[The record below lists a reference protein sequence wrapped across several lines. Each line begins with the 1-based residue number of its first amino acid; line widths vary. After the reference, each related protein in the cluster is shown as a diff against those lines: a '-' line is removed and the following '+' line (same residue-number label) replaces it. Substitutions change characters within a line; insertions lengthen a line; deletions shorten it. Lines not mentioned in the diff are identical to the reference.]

1 MRIKHPNCKLAVCCL
16 LAAMLLPACGGG
28 SSSSAGSGGTDS
40 PTYQRGYAA
49 GTVDTLDIVLADLR
63 ALQTTLAGSGAPAQ
77 TSRGALGRS
86 FALLAPRQRET
97 LAASL
102 LTFIT
107 RVTEARNAANA
118 TGAGRDEAVA
128 AQTAA
133 DEALQALQLVVVA
146 DTAARAGG
154 GTAAETAAINALN
167 PIAQVDAT
175 APAAPTRINAAL
187 SAAVTAAEAEVTR
200 LQRELAAAEAALG
213 QQQVSSAGVV
223 SDLRQRVEA
232 LQASLSAAR
241 ALIGR
246 GDSDPA
252 RTSAERVTVAYFP
265 RTNASGVAL
274 AANDLLQI
282 PTAGVAYAA
291 GKTVLTA
298 RTDATDEYPV
308 RGTVYRNYLRTTTTT
323 TSEVVSLYGVDR
335 ATKYRLVRQGAAD
348 TRALRGSNTGWNNFH
363 PRVRTSIRFTASGNP
378 IVKYGSE
385 PGEGH
390 IYSDLERVQATVC
403 SSITDTC
410 NDATTNDI
418 QITFGERTVGGDPA
432 GEPLRYWKKV
442 VPSPRIDQ
450 DLSAAGFQDHPYW
463 NEGKATPCTP
473 GVDAGCVTTAIT
485 ANRRAPHRDAPA
497 RDSTYELLLSSY
509 APDLNGTAETADDTA
524 RYLSYA
530 SYGLWRFADAFWR
543 NVYLSGAP
551 FTYSPGGRIHTLH
564 FGLDAFGTHNP
575 LPTQAA
581 DSFQGTFEGATM
593 GWIVHAYP
601 SEGRR
606 TSNIDGHT
614 RLRGTVELTAHI
626 GTIASKTNRVSG
638 TIRNL
643 EYWDGEVWDSGAET
657 ATALGGWNP
666 RRSFNGL
673 VVTLAEDDINAQ
685 GAFTGTTS
693 TTSTATAGGVSV
705 SHAQYWGEGEYEG
718 AFYGPVGDLETAGTW
733 FLPADDKGTVTGPGS
748 DLHYNAIAGL
758 VGSFGAA
765 CEGTCAPAP

>member
-16 LAAMLLPACGGG
+16 LATTLLPACGGG

-49 GTVDTLDIVLADLR
+49 GTVATLDIVLEDLR
-63 ALQTTLAGSGAPAQ
+63 ALQTSLAGSGAPAQ
-77 TSRGALGRS
+77 TSRGTLGRS
-86 FALLAPRQRET
+86 FALLEPRQRET
-97 LAASL
+97 LARSL
-102 LTFIT
+102 LTFIAW
-107 RVTEARNAANA
+107 VTEARNAANA
-118 TGAGRDEAVA
+118 AGAGRDEAAA

-133 DEALQALQLVVVA
+133 DEALQALRLVVAA

-154 GTAAETAAINALN
+154 GDAAQTAAINALN
-167 PIAQVDAT
+167 AIAQVDA
-175 APAAPTRINAAL
+175 AAPDATTRINAAL
-187 SAAVTAAEAEVTR
+187 EAAVQAAEAEVVR
-200 LQRELAAAEAALG
+200 LEGELAAAEAALE
-213 QQQVSSAGVV
+213 QQVSSAGVV
-223 SDLRQRVEA
+223 SDLRRRVSE
-232 LQASLSAAR
+232 LQASLSATR

-246 GDSDPA
+246 GDSNPS
-252 RTSAERVTVAYFP
+252 RTSPERVSVEYFP
-265 RTNASGVAL
+265 RTNASGAAL
-274 AANDLLQI
+274 SANGLLQI

-308 RGTVYRNYLRTTTTT
+308 RGTVYRNYLRPA
-323 TSEVVSLYGVDR
+323 TSATAETVQVYGSNQNS
-335 ATKYRLVRQGAAD
+335 KYRLVRQGAAD
-348 TRALRGSNTGWNNFH
+348 TRALRGSNTSWNNFY

-410 NDATTNDI
+410 NDATISDI
-418 QITFGERTVGGDPA
+418 QVTFGERTVGGDPA
-432 GEPLRYWKKV
+432 GEPARYWKKA

-450 DLSAAGFQDHPYW
+450 DSATAGFQDHPYW
-463 NEGKATPCTP
+463 NEVKSTPCTP
-473 GVDAGCVTTAIT
+473 GVDAGCVTSSVT
-485 ANRRAPHRDAPA
+485 NNKRAPHSDAPD

-509 APDLNGTAETADDTA
+509 APDLNGTAETSDDTG

-530 SYGLWRFADAFWR
+530 AYGLWRFSDAFWR
-543 NVYLSGAP
+543 NVYLAGAP

-575 LPTQAA
+575 LPTQAS
-581 DSFQGTFEGATM
+581 DSFKGTFEGATM

-601 SEGRR
+601 SEGR
-606 TSNIDGHT
+606 TTTNINGHT

-626 GTIASKTNRVSG
+626 GTIESKTNKVSG
-638 TIRNL
+638 TMRNF
-643 EYWDGEVWDSGAET
+643 EYWDGEIWDSGAET

-673 VVTLAEDDINAQ
+673 VVTLAEVDIKAQ
-685 GAFTGTTS
+685 GAFTGATS
-693 TTSTATAGGVSV
+693 TTSTSTAGGVSIE
-705 SHAQYWGEGEYEG
+705 HEKYWGEGAYEG
-718 AFYGPVGDLETAGTW
+718 AFYGPVGDLEAAGTW
-733 FLPADDKGTVTGPGS
+733 FLPADDKGTATGPGS
-748 DLHYNAIAGL
+748 TIHYDAIAGL